1 MIALASVE
9 PELLGSQGNTDHYR
23 HYGIPSV
30 TRPGELYRQ
39 LVSEVGTHHYSHVL
53 VLPWLVQGGADRGA
67 LHHLQAWTESMPAED
82 ILVLLT
88 EETDS
93 PWIDRVPAGIKVI
106 QFGRIVGEMALEG
119 KVQLLTR
126 FLVQMQP
133 AVVHN
138 INSRVAWQSFK
149 LFGLALRQR
158 SRLFASLFC
167 DDYDQHLVPVGY
179 ARSYLRA
186 CYPHLTSV
194 FCDNT
199 VYPDKWA
206 RELGVPRESFVVLR
220 FPYDRPVVERE
231 DASEVEGAPRV
242 LWAGRFDRQK
252 RPDILLAL
260 AKNMPAVSFDV
271 HGASVLGPRHPAM
284 DKLQA
289 LPNVSMHGPFAR
301 FEDIVRP
308 EHVAFL
314 FTTAW
319 EGLPTILLDAA
330 AAGLPIVAPAVGGVA
345 DLLERD
351 WLVDDPEDVA
361 SYAQR
366 LQLLMSDPELC
377 LSRRRKQYKSL
388 AAGRDWGTFNQA
400 LREVPGYLHGHARIL
415 TNFSQQGSEQ

>member
-1 MIALASVE
+1 MIALASIE
-9 PELLGSQGNTDHYR
+9 PGLLGDQGGTDHYR

-39 LVSEVGTHHYSHVL
+39 LVLEVGTRYYSHVL
-53 VLPWLVQGGADRGA
+53 LLPWLVQGGADRGA
-67 LHHLQAWTESMPAED
+67 LHHLQAWAESMPAED

-88 EETDS
+88 DATDS
-93 PWIDRVPAGIKVI
+93 PWIDRVPVGVKVI

-126 FLVQMQP
+126 LLVQLQP

-167 DDYDQHLVPVGY
+167 DDYDDHLVPVGY

-186 CYPHLTSV
+186 CYPHLTTV

-199 VYPDKWA
+199 VYPDKWV
-206 RELGVPRESFVVLR
+206 RDLGVPRETFVVLR
-220 FPYDRPVVERE
+220 FPYDRPVVKRD

-252 RPDILLAL
+252 RPDILLAI
-260 AKNMPAVSFDV
+260 AKNMPTVSFDV

-289 LPNVSMHGPFAR
+289 LHNVSMHGPFAR
-301 FEDIVRP
+301 FEDIVTP
-308 EHVAFL
+308 QHVAYL

-330 AAGLPIVAPAVGGVA
+330 AAGLPIVAPAVGGVP
-345 DLLERD
+345 DLLDRD

-361 SYAQR
+361 TFVRR
-366 LQLLMSDPELC
+366 LHQLLAEPELRR
-377 LSRRRKQYKSL
+377 SRRHEQYRSL
-388 AAGRDWGTFNQA
+388 AAGRDWTTFNQT
-400 LREVPGYLHGHARIL
+400 LREVAGYLPDRAGIL
-415 TNFSQQGSEQ
+415 TNFSEQGSEK